1 MSVTIYFSLPWLFI
15 YFHPGLAGFLI
26 LQDSTWLQGFVLVIG
41 HFQIS
46 MIASCPSIF
55 AHFSFDHWGL
65 IWLLLKHKT
74 AGIIHSIYCILFSV
88 TQNILNILPN
98 LLNYCLLSHCNI
110 YEVKHI
116 NLSCYQLESNP
127 ILIK

>member
-1 MSVTIYFSLPWLFI
+1 MSVAIYFSLPWLFI
-15 YFHPGLAGFLI
+15 SVHPGLAGFPI
-26 LQDSTWLQGFVLVIG
+26 LQDSTWLPGFVLAIG
-41 HFQIS
+41 HLQIS
-46 MIASCPSIF
+46 TITSFPSIF

-65 IWLLLKHKT
+65 IWLLSKHKT
-74 AGIIHSIYCILFSV
+74 VGIIHSIYSILFSV
-88 TQNILNILPN
+88 TQNLLNILPN

-116 NLSCYQLESNP
+116 NVFCYQLESNP